1 MAGSSKA
8 VSPWAVFAVAATAS
22 YISTLDMSIVNVAFY
37 EIQKDFPNDPP
48 STISWV
54 VSAYSILYGALL
66 VVSGRLADQTGRK
79 RFFLWGTSLFL
90 VGSVLCAV
98 SHTMPLLIVGR
109 AVQGIGGAMMT
120 PASMGLLMSAFPLE
134 KRGQVVA
141 WTGSI
146 GALGVASGPTI
157 GALFV
162 SSFGWRSAF
171 WINVPICLVT
181 LVLAVRVTRE
191 SEPVR
196 GSRPDIGGAVVF
208 TSAIGALVW
217 GITRSE
223 ERGWGDTSVIA
234 LFVVAI
240 ALGLF
245 VARRGSTHPDPIL
258 PAGMFKERTF
268 TLANIATLLFGIA
281 FSANILNNVLFQRTV
296 WGFSATKA
304 GLFSVLS
311 PITVFV
317 TSMIVG
323 RKMAKIGYKKF
334 LILGPVI
341 LAITVL
347 GSVLLLD
354 VEPEPWIPFTPLMF
368 ILGLGI
374 GCTFPPLSGY
384 SVLRLPPHQLA
395 LGGAINSTFRQVGA
409 AIGVA
414 LLVTVQSRGSGIDGF
429 RYGWLLV
436 AACAL
441 TSICVSL
448 FQPSRLGRTSD

>member
-171 WINVPICLVT
+171 WINVPVCLVT
-181 LVLAVRVTRE
+181 LVLAIRVTQE

-196 GSRPDIGGAVVF
+196 GSRPDIRGAILF

-223 ERGWGDTSVIA
+223 ERGWGDASVIA
-234 LFVVAI
+234 LFVIAI
-240 ALGLF
+240 VLGMV

-304 GLFSVLS
+304 
-311 PITVFV
+311 
-317 TSMIVG
+317 
-323 RKMAKIGYKKF
+323 
-334 LILGPVI
+334 
-341 LAITVL
+341 
-347 GSVLLLD
+347 
-354 VEPEPWIPFTPLMF
+354 
-368 ILGLGI
+368 
-374 GCTFPPLSGY
+374 
-384 SVLRLPPHQLA
+384 
-395 LGGAINSTFRQVGA
+395 
-409 AIGVA
+409 
-414 LLVTVQSRGSGIDGF
+414 
-429 RYGWLLV
+429 
-436 AACAL
+436 
-441 TSICVSL
+441 
-448 FQPSRLGRTSD
+448 